1 MSEHSV
7 APSPL
12 ELTLHLVSGER
23 TRDTDRFLF
32 QPRDYLR
39 LREEGTSV
47 RASFPWERALED
59 LASLG
64 SSHPSPNAA
73 QRLGELLRAFLA
85 PLGWAEDEQRLWQA
99 LEAHRPVRLTL
110 RLEPAEL
117 CVLPWE
123 LLTLEP
129 TGQALSDLEGCTLC
143 YERPGT
149 RSFHPPASPSP
160 AGGRILFAWAGDVPA
175 AAHQRALAQA
185 CARAGY
191 DFDPGRDVLPQVSIA
206 SLERALR
213 ACEEPIA
220 ALHLLCHGAPS
231 EPGAYGLAWSSP
243 WMDGEPHVVDAAAL
257 RAALEPHAERI
268 RMVVLCACRGGDA
281 GLPGNHLGSPAREL
295 HRAGLASVVAS
306 RLPLSTG
313 GSVTLTRTLYG
324 ELLGRHTSLEQ
335 ALAEARKAL
344 RLEGARMDGAS
355 LQLYARAG
363 DGPDLRPFI
372 FPPYRGLRP
381 FEPEDHRRYFG
392 REPLRQT
399 LLQRVEAAAEGRFPA
414 FQVIAGASG
423 SGKSSLLRAGLLPT
437 LSPERWELTWVR
449 AGEAGAAEVARSAR
463 TTPGKRRLLV
473 VDPLDEAFSR
483 LGEGER
489 MELLSAL
496 WEASREPE
504 RGSVVLATLRV
515 DYLGRCAEVRL
526 TESGLRLDAVLF
538 EGERLLLVPEMTA
551 GELREAIEN
560 PARQQ
565 GLMLEEGL
573 TERLLQ
579 EVERQP
585 GGLPLLAHALERL
598 WRLREGRWLKHSA
611 YQAMGG
617 VAGALAQ
624 ELDRLYLELSEE
636 ERHQMRRLLVE
647 LVDVREGAA
656 PFTGQRVWREQ
667 VRPMEERARRAFD
680 TVLGRLVEARVLVL
694 GGEAEGGEVS
704 IEVAHEALLR
714 NWLPLAEWL
723 RDGQARRRK
732 RLELRAGA
740 EAWQAQRE
748 SAHAEDYLLRGRRL
762 EDALELQ
769 QAHPDELDERV
780 HPFIDASRE
789 RAERLARE
797 ERRHQERLRDFARL
811 LVADKLRR
819 EDPTAALLVLLE
831 VREPEQHLAW
841 TQAALEV
848 LQQPLASAVLRGHRG
863 PVRAAALSA
872 DGRWVVTASRDG
884 TARVWRADGT
894 GVPRVL
900 EGHGGEVLTAAFSPD
915 GRRVVTASADRT
927 ARVWW
932 VEGGAGPELLA
943 GHMGEVVAA
952 AFSPEGERVVTASRD
967 GTARVWRADGTG
979 VPVVLRGH
987 EQAVVAAA
995 FDRAGERVVTAS
1007 RDGTARV
1014 WHADGRGE
1022 LAVLP
1027 HPGDVRAAVF
1037 SPDGSRVATA
1047 SVDGAVRVWRADGQ
1061 GEPSVRRSDS
1071 GLVNAVAFSPDGGLV
1086 ASAHADGTVRL
1097 WRADGKGEGM
1107 RLAGDTGESLSVA
1120 FSPDGKWVVTASR
1133 DGTARVRRTDGT
1145 GAPAE
1150 LLGHTDEV
1158 LSASFSSEG
1167 ERVVT
1172 ASRDGSARVWRWR
1185 AQPQALTL
1193 PRRGGA
1199 VQALAFS
1206 PRGEHLATAHA
1217 DGTAV
1222 VWWLSGGLD
1231 MVLLKGHGA
1240 EVRTVAFSPDGERV
1254 VTASVD
1260 GTARVWRVDGRG
1272 EPVVLR
1278 EHTGRVVT
1286 AAFGPEGE
1294 RVVTASWDGTARVW
1308 RADGRGVPV
1317 VLQGHTE
1324 FLRSAAFSPEGR
1336 RVVTASDD
1344 GTARV
1349 WRADGYSE
1357 PVVLRGHTGRVVAA
1371 AFSPEGERV
1380 VTASDDGTAR
1390 VWRADGRG
1398 EPVVLRGHE
1407 QAVVSAEFSPDGAR
1421 VLTASQDKT
1430 VWVWSTEASGEAI
1443 VLRGH
1448 TARFDPRGTRVVTA
1462 SGDGTV
1468 RVWPADGSGEPLV
1481 LAGNG
1486 ERVTVAAFSPRGDV
1500 LAVALND
1507 GSARVWG
1514 LGVEAL
1520 RERLRQMTSASLEVR
1535 QRQRYLGERPE
1546 EAREAHARDE
1556 QERGRGRPA
1565 KGET

>member
-1 MSEHSV
+1 MV
-7 APSPL
+7 PTPL

-23 TRDTDRFLF
+23 TRDADRFLF
-32 QPRDYLR
+32 LPRDYLR
-39 LREEGTSV
+39 LREEGTSA

-64 SSHPSPNAA
+64 SSRPSANTA
-73 QRLGELLRAFLA
+73 QRLGELLRAFLG
-85 PLGWAEDEQRLWQA
+85 PLGWAQDEQRLRQA
-99 LEAHRPVRLTL
+99 LDAGRPVRLTL

-117 CVLPWE
+117 SVLPWE
-123 LLTLEP
+123 LLTLES

-149 RSFHPPASPSP
+149 QPPPMQPSPPP
-160 AGGRILFAWAGDVPA
+160 AGGRILFAWAGDVPV
-175 AAHQRALAQA
+175 AAHQHALAEA
-185 CARAGY
+185 CASAGY
-191 DFDPGRDVLPQVSIA
+191 DFDPSRDVLPQVSLA
-206 SLERALR
+206 SLEQALR
-213 ACEEPIA
+213 ASEEPIA
-220 ALHLLCHGAPS
+220 ALHVLCHGVPS
-231 EPGAYGLAWSSP
+231 EPGAYGLAWSSSRRE
-243 WMDGEPHVVDAAAL
+243 GEPHVVDAAAL
-257 RAALEPHAERI
+257 RAALEPHAWRI
-268 RMVVLCACRGGDA
+268 RMVVLCTCRGGDA

-295 HRAGLASVVAS
+295 HRAGLAAVVAS
-306 RLPLSTG
+306 RLLLSTP
-313 GSVTLTRTLYG
+313 GSVTLARTLYG
-324 ELLGRHTSLEQ
+324 ELLGRHSSLEQ

-344 RLEGARMDGAS
+344 RLEGARMDAAS

-372 FPPYRGLRP
+372 FSPYCGLRP
-381 FEPEDHRRYFG
+381 FEPGDHRLFFG
-392 REPLRQT
+392 REALRQW
-399 LLQRVEAAAEGRFPA
+399 LRQRVEAAAVGQAPA

-423 SGKSSLLRAGLLPT
+423 SGKSSLLRAGLLPA
-437 LSPERWELTWVR
+437 LSPECWELTRVR
-449 AGEAGAAEVARSAR
+449 AGEAGALEAVRSAR
-463 TTPGKRRLLV
+463 ASRGKRRLLV
-473 VDPLDEAFSR
+473 VDPLDEAFTR

-489 MELLSAL
+489 MELLRAL
-496 WEASREPE
+496 WETSQERE
-504 RGSVVLATLRV
+504 RGTVVLSTLRV

-526 TESGLRLDAVLF
+526 EEGGRRLDAVLF

-551 GELREAIEN
+551 EELREAIER
-560 PARQQ
+560 PARQH

-573 TERLLQ
+573 TERLLR

-585 GGLPLLAHALERL
+585 GGLPLLAHTLERL

-611 YQAMGG
+611 YQALGG

-624 ELDRLYLELSEE
+624 ELDRLYLGLGEE
-636 ERHQMRRLLVE
+636 EQHQVRRLLVE

-656 PFTGQRVWREQ
+656 PFTCQRVWRER
-667 VRPMEERARRAFD
+667 VRPVEERARRAFD
-680 TVLGRLVEARVLVL
+680 AALGRLVEGRVLVL
-694 GGEAEGGEVS
+694 GGDAERGEVS

-714 NWLPLAEWL
+714 HWRPLAEWI
-723 RDGQARRRK
+723 REGQEHRRR
-732 RLELRAGA
+732 RLELREEA
-740 EAWQAQRE
+740 EAWHAHRK
-748 SAHAEDYLLRGRRL
+748 SDHAEDYLLGGRRL
-762 EDALELQ
+762 EDALEFQ
-769 QAHPDELDERV
+769 RAHPDVLDERV

-789 RAERLARE
+789 RAERLASE
-797 ERRHQERLRDFARL
+797 ERRHQERLQDFARL
-811 LVADKLRR
+811 IVADRLRG

-841 TQAALEV
+841 TQTALEV

-872 DGRWVVTASRDG
+872 DGQWVVTASRDG
-884 TARVWRADGT
+884 TVRLWRADGT
-894 GVPRVL
+894 GLPRVL
-900 EGHGGEVLTAAFSPD
+900 EGHG
-915 GRRVVTASADRT
+915 
-927 ARVWW
+927 
-932 VEGGAGPELLA
+932 
-943 GHMGEVVAA
+943 GEVVAA

-987 EQAVVAAA
+987 EQGVVAAS

-1014 WHADGRGE
+1014 WRADGRGE

-1027 HPGDVRAAVF
+1027 HPGDVRAAGF

-1061 GEPSVRRSDS
+1061 GEPSLLRSDS
-1071 GLVNAVAFSPDGGLV
+1071 GFVNAVAFSPDGGLV

-1097 WRADGKGEGM
+1097 WRADGKGGGM
-1107 RLAGDTGESLSVA
+1107 KLPGHTGESLTVA
-1120 FSPDGKWVVTASR
+1120 FSPDGRWVVTASR
-1133 DGTARVRRTDGT
+1133 DGTARVRRTDG
-1145 GAPAE
+1145 ASPPAE

-1158 LSASFSSEG
+1158 LSASFSSDG

-1172 ASRDGSARVWRWR
+1172 ASRDGTARVWRWR

-1193 PRRGGA
+1193 HRRAGP

-1206 PRGEHLATAHA
+1206 PGGERLATAHA
-1217 DGTAV
+1217 DGTAG
-1222 VWWLSGGLD
+1222 VWGLSGGTD

-1240 EVRTVAFSPDGERV
+1240 ELRMVAFSPEGERV

-1260 GTARVWRVDGRG
+1260 GTARVWRADGQG
-1272 EPVVLR
+1272 EPVVLQG
-1278 EHTGRVVT
+1278 HTGRVVA
-1286 AAFGPEGE
+1286 AAFSPTGE
-1294 RVVTASWDGTARVW
+1294 HVVTASWDGTARVW
-1308 RADGRGVPV
+1308 QADGRATPV

-1324 FLRSAAFSPEGR
+1324 FLRTAAFSPEGQH
-1336 RVVTASDD
+1336 VVTASDD

-1349 WRADGYSE
+1349 WRADGRGE
-1357 PVVLRGHTGRVVAA
+1357 PVVLQGHTGRVVAA
-1371 AFSPEGERV
+1371 AFSPEGQRV

-1398 EPVVLRGHE
+1398 EPVVLRGHD
-1407 QAVVSAEFSPDGAR
+1407 QAVVSAEFSLDGTR

-1430 VWVWSTEASGEAI
+1430 VRVWSAEGGGEVV

-1468 RVWPADGSGEPLV
+1468 RVWPADGGGEPLV

-1486 ERVTVAAFSPRGDV
+1486 DRVTVAAFSPRGDL
-1500 LAVALND
+1500 LAIASSD
-1507 GSARVWG
+1507 GTARVWR
-1514 LGVEAL
+1514 LGGEAL
-1520 RERLRQMTSASLEVR
+1520 RERMREMTSACLEVQ

-1546 EAREAHARDE
+1546 ESRQAYARGERA
-1556 QERGRGRPA
+1556 RGRQPPGQI
-1565 KGET
+1565 

>member
-1 MSEHSV
+1 MIAHAVVPE
-7 APSPL
+7 PL

-23 TRDTDRFLF
+23 SRDADRFLF

-39 LREEGTSV
+39 LREGGTSA
-47 RASFPWERALED
+47 RASFPWEHALED

-64 SSHPSPNAA
+64 SSRPSPNAA

-85 PLGWAEDEQRLWQA
+85 PLGWAQDEQRLREA
-99 LEAHRPVRLTL
+99 LEARRPVRLTL

-129 TGQALSDLEGCTLC
+129 TGLALSDLEGCTLS

-149 RSFHPPASPSP
+149 PPLPAPSSPPP
-160 AGGRILFAWAGDVPA
+160 AGGRILFAWSGDVPV
-175 AAHQRALAQA
+175 AAHQRALAEA
-185 CARAGY
+185 CARSGH
-191 DFDPGRDVLPQVSIA
+191 DFDPRRDVLPHVSLA
-206 SLERALR
+206 SLEQALR
-213 ACEEPIA
+213 AHDEPIA
-220 ALHLLCHGAPS
+220 ALHLLCHGVPS
-231 EPGAYGLAWSSP
+231 EPGAYGLAWDSS
-243 WMDGEPHVVDAAAL
+243 WGDGEVHVVDAAAL
-257 RAALEPHAERI
+257 RAALEPHAARI

-295 HRAGLASVVAS
+295 HRAGLPAVAAS

-313 GSVTLTRTLYG
+313 GSVTFTRTLYG
-324 ELLGRHTSLEQ
+324 GLLERHASLEH

-363 DGPDLRPFI
+363 EGPDLRPFV
-372 FPPYRGLRP
+372 FAPYCGPRP
-381 FEPEDHRRYFG
+381 FEPEDHRRFFG

-399 LLQRVEAAAEGRFPA
+399 LRQRVEAAAAGQGPT

-423 SGKSSLLRAGLLPT
+423 SGKSSLLRAGLLPA
-437 LSPERWELTWVR
+437 LPSERWELTRVR
-449 AGEAGAAEVARSAR
+449 AGEAGALETVRSAR
-463 TTPGKRRLLV
+463 ASPGKRRLLV

-483 LGEGER
+483 LGEDER
-489 MELLSAL
+489 LVLLGAL

-504 RGSVVLATLRV
+504 RNTVVLATLRV

-526 TESGLRLDAVLF
+526 GEDGLRLDAVLF
-538 EGERLLLVPEMTA
+538 EGGRLLLVPEMTA
-551 GELREAIEN
+551 GELREAIEH

-565 GLMLEEGL
+565 GLLLEQGL
-573 TERLLQ
+573 TERLVQ

-585 GGLPLLAHALERL
+585 GGLPLLAHALDRL

-611 YQAMGG
+611 YQALGG

-624 ELDRLYLELSEE
+624 ELDRLYEGLEEE
-636 ERHQMRRLLVE
+636 ERHQLRRLLVE

-656 PFTGQRVWREQ
+656 PFTCQRVWLER
-667 VRPMEERARRAFD
+667 VRPVEERARRAFD
-680 TVLGRLVEARVLVL
+680 TALGRLVEGRVLVL
-694 GGEAEGGEVS
+694 GGGAEGGEVS

-714 NWLPLAEWL
+714 HWLPLAGWIRE
-723 RDGQARRRK
+723 GQERRRK

-740 EAWQAQRE
+740 EGWHAHRE
-748 SAHAEDYLLRGRRL
+748 SPYAEDYLLRGRRL
-762 EDALELQ
+762 EDALEFL

-780 HPFIDASRE
+780 LPFIGASRG

-797 ERRHQERLRDFARL
+797 EREHQERLRDFARL
-811 LVADKLRR
+811 IVADKLRK

-831 VREPEQHLAW
+831 VREPGRHLAW
-841 TQAALEV
+841 TQTALEV
-848 LQQPLASAVLRGHRG
+848 LQQPVASAVLRGHRG
-863 PVRAAALSA
+863 PVRAAALSPE
-872 DGRWVVTASRDG
+872 GRWVVTASRDG
-884 TARVWRADGT
+884 TARLWRADGT

-900 EGHGGEVLTAAFSPD
+900 EGHGGEVLAVAFSPD

-927 ARVWW
+927 ARVWT
-932 VEGGAGPELLA
+932 VEGRAAPELLA

-952 AFSPEGERVVTASRD
+952 AFSPDGQRVVTASRD

-979 VPVVLRGH
+979 IPVVLRGH
-987 EQAVVAAA
+987 EQAVVAAS
-995 FDRAGERVVTAS
+995 FDGTGERVVTAS

-1022 LAVLP
+1022 LAVLA

-1037 SPDGSRVATA
+1037 SPDGKRVATA

-1061 GEPSVRRSDS
+1061 GEPSVQPSDS
-1071 GLVNAVAFSPDGGLV
+1071 GFVNAVAFSPDGGLV
-1086 ASAHADGTVRL
+1086 VSAHADGSVRL
-1097 WRADGKGEGM
+1097 WRADGKGGAM
-1107 RLAGDTGESLSVA
+1107 RLAGDTGETVSVA
-1120 FSPDGKWVVTASR
+1120 FSPDGRWVVTAVR
-1133 DGTARVRRTDGT
+1133 DGTARVRRTDGA
-1145 GAPAE
+1145 GPVAD

-1158 LSASFSSEG
+1158 LSASFSSDG

-1193 PRRGGA
+1193 QRRAGA

-1217 DGTAV
+1217 DGTAAVWRPGGGTDPV
-1222 VWWLSGGLD
+1222 V
-1231 MVLLKGHGA
+1231 LKGHGA
-1240 EVRTVAFSPDGERV
+1240 EVRTVAFSPEGERV

-1260 GTARVWRVDGRG
+1260 GTARVWRADGRG

-1278 EHTGRVVT
+1278 GHTGRVVT
-1286 AAFGPEGE
+1286 AAFSPEGE

-1308 RADGRGVPV
+1308 RADGQGEPV

-1324 FLRSAAFSPEGR
+1324 FLRTAVFSPEGE

-1349 WRADGYSE
+1349 WRADGRGE
-1357 PVVLRGHTGRVVAA
+1357 PVVLRGHTGRVVTA

-1398 EPVVLRGHE
+1398 EPVVLRGHD
-1407 QAVVSAEFSPDGAR
+1407 QSVVSAEFSADGAR
-1421 VLTASQDKT
+1421 VLTASPDKT
-1430 VWVWSTEASGEAI
+1430 VRVWSAEGGGEPV
-1443 VLRGH
+1443 VLRGL

-1486 ERVTVAAFSPRGDV
+1486 DRVTVAAFSPGGDV
-1500 LAVALND
+1500 LAIASND

-1514 LGVEAL
+1514 LGVESL
-1520 RERLRQMTSASLEVR
+1520 RERLRQRTSASLEVR
-1535 QRQRYLGERPE
+1535 QRQRYLGERSE

-1556 QERGRGRPA
+1556 GAWGRQTLKA
-1565 KGET
+1565 T

>member
-1 MSEHSV
+1 MHLV
-7 APSPL
+7 ALHPF

-23 TRDTDRFLF
+23 SRDADRFLF

-39 LREEGTSV
+39 LREEGTSA

-64 SSHPSPNAA
+64 SSRPSPNAA

-85 PLGWAEDEQRLWQA
+85 PLGWAQDEQRLRQA
-99 LEAHRPVRLTL
+99 LEAGQPVRLTL

-129 TGQALSDLEGCTLC
+129 TGQALSDLAGCTLS

-149 RSFHPPASPSP
+149 QPHPPRPSPPP
-160 AGGRILFAWAGDVPA
+160 AGGRILFAWAGEVPA
-175 AAHQRALAQA
+175 AGHQRALTEA
-185 CARAGY
+185 CASAGY
-191 DFDPGRDVLPQVSIA
+191 GFDPSRDVLPHVSLA
-206 SLERALR
+206 SLEQALR
-213 ACEEPIA
+213 DSEEPLA

-231 EPGAYGLAWSSP
+231 EPGAYGLAWSSSR
-243 WMDGEPHVVDAAAL
+243 MDGELEVVDAASL
-257 RAALEPHAERI
+257 RAALEPHAGRI

-295 HRAGLASVVAS
+295 HRAGLAAVLAS
-306 RLPLSTG
+306 RLPLSKV
-313 GSVTLTRTLYG
+313 GSVTFTRTLYG

-363 DGPDLRPFI
+363 GGPDLRPFI
-372 FPPYRGLRP
+372 FPPYCGLRP
-381 FEPEDHRRYFG
+381 FEPGDHRRFFG
-392 REPLRQT
+392 REPLRQA
-399 LLQRVEAAAEGRFPA
+399 LRLRVEAAAAGQLPA
-414 FQVIAGASG
+414 FQVLAGASG
-423 SGKSSLLRAGLLPT
+423 SGKSSLLRAGLLPA
-437 LSPERWELTWVR
+437 LSPERWELTRVR
-449 AGEAGAAEVARSAR
+449 AGEAGALEAARSAR
-463 TTPGKRRLLV
+463 ASPGRRRLLV
-473 VDPLDEAFSR
+473 VDPLDEAFTR

-489 MELLSAL
+489 AQLLCAL
-496 WEASREPE
+496 WEASQAPE
-504 RGSVVLATLRV
+504 RGTVVLATLRV

-526 TESGLRLDAVLF
+526 GEGGPRLDAVLF

-551 GELREAIEN
+551 GELREAIER

-579 EVERQP
+579 DVERQP

-611 YQAMGG
+611 YQALGG

-624 ELDRLYLELSEE
+624 ELDTLYLGLGEE
-636 ERHQMRRLLVE
+636 ERHQARRLLVE

-656 PFTGQRVWREQ
+656 PFSCQRVWRER
-667 VRPMEERARRAFD
+667 VRPGEERARRAFD
-680 TVLGRLVEARVLVL
+680 TALGRLVEGRVLVL
-694 GGEAEGGEVS
+694 GGAEGGEAS

-714 NWLPLAEWL
+714 HWGPLAEWI
-723 RDGQARRRK
+723 RADQERRRR

-740 EAWQAQRE
+740 EAWRAHRE
-748 SAHAEDYLLRGRRL
+748 SPHAEDYLLRGRRL
-762 EDALELQ
+762 EDALEFQ
-769 QAHPDELDERV
+769 QAHPEELDERV
-780 HPFIDASRE
+780 LPFIAASRE

-797 ERRHQERLRDFARL
+797 ARRHQERLQDFARL
-811 LVADKLRR
+811 IVADKLRR

-863 PVRAAALSA
+863 PVRTAALSA
-872 DGRWVVTASRDG
+872 DGTRVVTASKDG

-894 GVPRVL
+894 GLPRVL
-900 EGHGGEVLTAAFSPD
+900 EGHGGEVLAAAFSPD

-932 VEGGAGPELLA
+932 VEGGSGPEVLA
-943 GHMGEVVAA
+943 GHAGEVVTA
-952 AFSPEGERVVTASRD
+952 AFSPEGARVVTASRD
-967 GTARVWRADGTG
+967 GTARVWRADGSG

-995 FDRAGERVVTAS
+995 FDGAGERVVTAS

-1037 SPDGSRVATA
+1037 SPEGARVATA
-1047 SVDGAVRVWRADGQ
+1047 SVDGVVRVWRADGQ
-1061 GEPSVRRSDS
+1061 GEPSLLQSDS
-1071 GLVNAVAFSPDGGLV
+1071 GFVNAVAFSPDGGLV
-1086 ASAHADGTVRL
+1086 VSAHADGTVRL
-1097 WRADGKGEGM
+1097 WRADGKGGWM
-1107 RLAGDTGESLSVA
+1107 RLEGHTGEILTVA
-1120 FSPDGKWVVTASR
+1120 FSLDGRWVVTASR
-1133 DGTARVRRTDGT
+1133 DGTARARRTDGE
-1145 GAPAE
+1145 GQPMD

-1158 LSASFSSEG
+1158 LSASFSADA

-1172 ASRDGSARVWRWR
+1172 TSKDGTARVWRWR

-1193 PRRGGA
+1193 HRRAGP

-1217 DGTAV
+1217 DGTARVWGLGGGSDRV
-1222 VWWLSGGLD
+1222 V
-1231 MVLLKGHGA
+1231 LKGHVA
-1240 EVRTVAFSPDGERV
+1240 ELRTVAFSPEGERV
-1254 VTASVD
+1254 LTASVD
-1260 GTARVWRVDGRG
+1260 GTARVWRADGRD
-1272 EPVVLR
+1272 EPVVLQG
-1278 EHTGRVVT
+1278 HTGRVVT
-1286 AAFGPEGE
+1286 AAFSPEGE

-1308 RADGRGVPV
+1308 RADGRG
-1317 VLQGHTE
+1317 
-1324 FLRSAAFSPEGR
+1324 
-1336 RVVTASDD
+1336 
-1344 GTARV
+1344 
-1349 WRADGYSE
+1349 E
-1357 PVVLRGHTGRVVAA
+1357 PVVLRGHTEFLRTA

-1380 VTASDDGTAR
+1380 VTASEDGTAR

-1398 EPVVLRGHE
+1398 EPVVLRGHD

-1430 VWVWSTEASGEAI
+1430 VRVWPTDGVGEAV

-1462 SGDGTV
+1462 SGDGAV

-1486 ERVTVAAFSPRGDV
+1486 ERVTVAAFSPEGDM
-1500 LAVALND
+1500 LAIASSD
-1507 GSARVWG
+1507 GCARVWR
-1514 LGVEAL
+1514 LGVDAL
-1520 RERLRQMTSASLEVR
+1520 RERLRQMTSACLEVR
-1535 QRQRYLGERPE
+1535 QRQRYLGERLE
-1546 EAREAHARDE
+1546 EAREAHARE
-1556 QERGRGRPA
+1556 LRG
-1565 KGET
+1565 GEAP